1 MKHKKAIVA
10 GISIFL
16 VLSVGR
22 MENIYA
28 VEPETDQNY
37 REEQDIQKKT
47 EGRLCTDIWEEIGY
61 MAVNLGN
68 CYPGSRAEYDIR
80 RNRTILYPSGWQ
92 KQLVVREKEKAE
104 LYYGKYRGKIEY
116 EDYQA
121 VSPILDVDFFWNPI
135 RALELTTE
143 DVDRSGAERKVVIE
157 EEQQLELFYAPLV
170 YEGILNDEETILTAV
185 TLRFDEEYLLQE
197 VLFTLESEGLSEEQ
211 LVNLENE
218 LTQSYSYMEL
228 SEFAEHLDVVKA
240 TMAEIVPEDEIT
252 IADYVTD
259 LNNILQVEDEY
270 FLQRLTHQG
279 EELSFFSGWDKRAV
293 LAYLEAVNT
302 KFNAFAG
309 NGYEA
314 ANVTKEEYLE
324 ELENTYQSARQI
336 GSDVYAYLEAVNTK
350 FNAFAGNGY
359 EAANVTKEE
368 YLEELE
374 NTYQSARQ
382 IGSDVYTYMFETSKM
397 EAKKKA
403 LLVLRQMGA
412 YMDANG
418 MLQFGNGDRFAPDM
432 APHAAF
438 LEDYAECVRE
448 AYKKKKSYRT
458 LDNQMIHQFRMYIDR
473 HNIEYVR
480 KHFKGSTDY
489 AKLQAYAEHF
499 EMKLYYGEP
508 SRHHNKILR
517 GEKFQK
523 QKFDKI
529 LTSNRLSEFIINV
542 ENGSFVTQ
550 WDVLEIKKD
559 GTVASGPEGYLK
571 RKNEKQSVI
580 VDTESFNYAPADYVK
595 AHNALDV
602 LPATPPS
609 GKKDSFYL
617 ENHLKSALKEVWE
630 SPSRMVYRETYKS
643 SKEYL
648 K

>member
-80 RNRTILYPSGWQ
+80 RNWTILYPSGWQ

-336 GSDVYAYLEAVNTK
+336 GSDVY
-350 FNAFAGNGY
+350 
-359 EAANVTKEE
+359 
-368 YLEELE
+368 
-374 NTYQSARQ
+374 
-382 IGSDVYTYMFETSKM
+382 TYMFETSKM

-480 KHFKGSTDY
+480 KHFKGPTDY

-559 GTVASGPEGYLK
+559 GTVASGSEGYLK

-643 SKEYL
+643 SKDYL